1 MHRVFFDTEFTE
13 LGIDPR
19 LISIGL
25 VAEDGE
31 RTFYAELSDTYE
43 ERHCSD
49 FVREA
54 VLPHLKGGSVHLDMP
69 TLAQRLGHWLEG
81 FGEPVK
87 LVTDSL
93 SWDWPWIQ
101 EIFYL
106 EGTWPE
112 NVDGK
117 PEVLVQSQEFN
128 VAVEKAFAGG
138 LRRHHSLDDAK
149 ANRIAWLATRNGA
162 T

>member
-1 MHRVFFDTEFTE
+1 M
-13 LGIDPR
+13 
-19 LISIGL
+19 
-25 VAEDGE
+25 A
-31 RTFYAELSDTYE
+31 
-43 ERHCSD
+43 
-49 FVREA
+49 
-54 VLPHLKGGSVHLDMP
+54 
-69 TLAQRLGHWLEG
+69 TLAQCLGNWLKS
-81 FGEPVK
+81 FDEPVK

-101 EIFYL
+101 EISSL
-106 EGTWPE
+106 VGTWPE

-117 PEVLVQSQEFN
+117 PEVLVQSQEFD

-162 T
+162 R